1 MDCTLMHKNIP
12 VVDIQIDDAT
22 HTIVKL
28 KDAHDIRHL
37 PPGINIYKTGID
49 RGALNEWLLG
59 RSIPASRDG
68 INDALELLGIR
79 GISSTRYLIEKCY
92 ALSLSDQY
100 WIRPD
105 SELEWSKINFF
116 QNDFSKDIGEILFGN
131 EPNDITRVSLMSPD
145 NTSDGWL
152 KKRWIIADKKR
163 FLMKGGSGVY
173 RQEPFNEVIACAIM
187 RRLNIPHVDYTLT
200 LDNGNPYSL
209 CENFVTSNTELIPAW
224 RIFLTHKQ
232 SNNRSL
238 YNHFLDCCE
247 MLGIPDAKNM
257 IDKMLTLDYIIA
269 NEDRHWNNFGVLRN
283 AETLEW
289 IGIAPVFDS
298 GSSLWYNT
306 QNVGGI
312 VKAKP
317 FRKEHEKQL
326 KLVENF
332 SWFDFNALKGLDNE
346 IMKIFSQSKD
356 VDENR
361 SNRITSAV
369 VKRCNEIDRYANEK
383 PSIIGS
389 LHENQSNTKK
399 SMQKPNDK
407 VRNQERT

>member
-1 MDCTLMHKNIP
+1 MHKNIP
-12 VVDIQIDDAT
+12 VVDMKIDDVT

-28 KDAHDIRHL
+28 KDAYDVRHL

-68 INDALELLGIR
+68 IRDALELLGVH
-79 GISSTRYLIEKCY
+79 SPRYLIEKCH

-105 SELEWSKINFF
+105 SELEWSNINFF
-116 QNDFSKDIGEILFGN
+116 QNDFSKDIGEILFGH
-131 EPNDITRVSLMSPD
+131 EPDDLTRVNLMSPD

-163 FLMKGGSGVY
+163 LLMKGGSGVY
-173 RQEPFNEVIACAIM
+173 RQEPFNEVIASAIM
-187 RRLNIPHVDYTLT
+187 RRLNISHVDYTLT
-200 LDNGNPYSL
+200 FDNDNPYSL
-209 CENFVTSNTELIPAW
+209 CENFVTQDTELIPAW
-224 RIFLTHKQ
+224 RILLTHKQ

-238 YNHFLDCCE
+238 YNHFFDCCE
-247 MLGIPDAKNM
+247 MLGVPDAKNS
-257 IDKMLTLDYIIA
+257 INKMLTLDYIIA

-298 GSSLWYNT
+298 GTSLWYNT
-306 QNVGGI
+306 QNVGAV

-317 FRKEHEKQL
+317 FRREHEKQVR
-326 KLVENF
+326 LVEDF

-346 IMKIFSQSKD
+346 ITEILSQSKD

-361 SNRITSAV
+361 SKRISMTV
-369 VKRCNEIDRYANEK
+369 VKRCGEIDRLSNEK
-383 PSIIGS
+383 PSIIDS
-389 LHENQSNTKK
+389 LHENQFNVERPAPKTDTK
-399 SMQKPNDK
+399 SH
-407 VRNQERT
+407 NQERN